1 MESKFIQSKKGNIIA
16 WDNLHWNDK
25 MIEELSSQIIVMGGF
40 GSCFADI
47 QKKLNAKSNQ
57 VNEIEFNGSECVVG
71 VERLTSDLLANNYS
85 RLYFDVDCH
94 SCDYSII
101 DIHKTIK
108 NYIHTYCECDEL
120 FEPLICIAGY
130 INGDE
135 NYKKLMKDKDSFK
148 FPYCIW
154 KRNAEINDKAFSFHI
169 IVVNMLF
176 SFSDLVEII
185 KPLRNNNTN
194 IGKNGYCRFKFGDG
208 NAVDLDP
215 KPYNQYQNG
224 DNKIQLLRFVF
235 CDKQAGFQDKRF
247 NTGIP
252 NIHKKFEMNNWDKI
266 FSFFVAGIF
275 NKFESLQKYVY
286 TAKENPN
293 TNNVYVEINNPDKHI
308 KETIK
313 INPIEKET
321 IKHENYQKLESSS
334 DEDFSDDLSDNEYES
349 DSDFQPATYK
359 INNKLVECSQE
370 EFNDKTSIYEL
381 AGCDPYNNKFEG
393 IECFRYTFHDGDWCI
408 IADEDRVEVKKFYD
422 IREHN
427 ENFDKFFN
435 RITKRIKINFYSN
448 NVDKFRCIF
457 QHNIKNAIYGSD
469 INMCNIYDHLKRL
482 STAYQKHKH
491 LTKNELKNL
500 RTIQDTLKVEYDTEE
515 ELPNYNQEIKKCYT
529 KLSEVNCKNNIDVK
543 NIIYQKACNKLDGII
558 HRYLQIKYYET
569 CNTTG
574 FDNVCYFKDIEAYW
588 YKNTVRTRTY
598 IEHEFGDVFKKN
610 IPEFDNQ
617 ETMTKEKLVYN
628 CVKTLKNHPDKVLD
642 VPAWLKKFR
651 NTFEDDYTYQVY
663 LSWWHY
669 KLNGK
674 RLQFNLINCGDKNCL
689 KSVFVKNL
697 QHFYD
702 MSGDISFAQLIDKYN
717 GDILSKPIICLD
729 EIDGIPKCDI
739 GVLRETIKRWSTSN
753 EIVIQNKNVK
763 MYKTEIKFDI
773 IINTNS
779 ENVILAL
786 LGNEQDVML
795 KRCRIIKRVQLT
807 EKQINDPKFIHIEDD
822 VVFQYQLYQYLK
834 NKYEPLP
841 MNKISNIHGENT
853 TEYENELININH
865 GNASLNGIDG
875 LIADRIYDIFKP
887 IKNKNLYKLN
897 VSYFRDEFC
906 KKHWIDVYT
915 PIQHLKANAVIVY
928 LKNETKMHLNTQG
941 MCNKENLDKFVAY
954 YTKCSTIEELIESF
968 KNSDEDEQED

>member
-1 MESKFIQSKKGNIIA
+1 MESNYIESHGNILA
-16 WDNLHWNDK
+16 WNNLHWNDE
-25 MIEELSSQIIVMGGF
+25 MIEELSSHIIVVGEF

-47 QKKLNAKSNQ
+47 QSKLNKKFNQ
-57 VNEIEFNGSECVVG
+57 VDEIKQDGKSCLVG
-71 VERLTSDLLANNYS
+71 AERLTSNMFTDNYA

-101 DIHKTIK
+101 DIYNTIQ
-108 NYIHTYCECDEL
+108 NYIHTFCEYNES
-120 FEPLICIAGY
+120 FKPLICIAGY

-135 NYKKLMKDKDSFK
+135 NYNKLMKDKDSFE

-154 KRNAEINDKAFSFHI
+154 KRNAEINSKVFSFHI

-176 SFSDLVEII
+176 KFSDIVEII
-185 KPLRNNNTN
+185 QPLRNYNTT
-194 IGKNGYCRFKFGDG
+194 IGKNGYCRFKFGDY

-215 KPYNQYQNG
+215 KPYNAYQIG

-235 CDKQAGFQDKRF
+235 CDKQAAF
-247 NTGIP
+247 NDERIHTGVL
-252 NIHKKFEMNNWDKI
+252 NINKKFKMDNWDKI
-266 FSFFVAGIF
+266 FTFFVAGLF
-275 NKFESLQKYVY
+275 NKSESLQKYVY
-286 TAKENPN
+286 TAKK
-293 TNNVYVEINNPDKHI
+293 NVDTSNIYVEISNPDKDI
-308 KETIK
+308 KETIRMNSPEK
-313 INPIEKET
+313 KET
-321 IKHENYQKLESSS
+321 VKCEYYQKLESSS
-334 DEDFSDDLSDNEYES
+334 ESCDDDSSDDEYETNS
-349 DSDFQPATYK
+349 EFQPATYK
-359 INNKLVECSQE
+359 INKKLVECSQE
-370 EFNDKTSIYEL
+370 EFDEQTSIYEL
-381 AGCDPYNNKFEG
+381 IGCDPFDSKYEA

-422 IREHN
+422 IREHKEDFN
-427 ENFDKFFN
+427 KFFN
-435 RITKRIKINFYSN
+435 RITKRVKINFYSN

-469 INMCNIYDHLKRL
+469 ISMCNIYDHLKRL
-482 STAYQKHKH
+482 SNAYQKHKH
-491 LTKNELKNL
+491 LTKSELKNL
-500 RTIQDTLKVEYDTEE
+500 RTIQDTLKVEYDAEE
-515 ELPNYNQEIKKCYT
+515 ELPNYSQEIKNCYT
-529 KLSEVNCKNNIDVK
+529 KLSEINRKNNVDAK
-543 NIIYQKACNKLDGII
+543 NIVYQKACNKLDGII

-574 FDNVCYFKDIEAYW
+574 FDNVCYFKDIESYW
-588 YKNTVRTRTY
+588 YKNAVRTRTY

-617 ETMTKEKLVYN
+617 ETMTKENLLYN
-628 CVKTLKNHPDKVLD
+628 CGKTLKNHPDKVLD

-702 MSGDISFAQLIDKYN
+702 MSGDISFSQLIDKYN
-717 GDILSKPIICLD
+717 GDILSKPIIVLD
-729 EIDGIPKCDI
+729 EIDGIPKDMI

-807 EKQINDPKFIHIEDD
+807 AEQINDPEFIHIEDD
-822 VVFQYQLYQYLK
+822 VVFQYQLYQYIK
-834 NKYEPLP
+834 NEYEPLP
-841 MNKISNIHGENT
+841 MNKITNVHGENT
-853 TEYENELININH
+853 TEYETELINTDR
-865 GNASLNGIDG
+865 GNASLNEING

-897 VSYFRDEFC
+897 VSYFRDDFC

-915 PIQHLKANAVIVY
+915 PIQHLKANEVIVY
-928 LKNETKMHLNTQG
+928 LKNTTKMYLNSQG
-941 MCNKENLDKFVAY
+941 MCNKENLNKFVAY
-954 YTKCSTIEELIESF
+954 YTKCPTVEELIQSVE
-968 KNSDEDEQED
+968 NPEEEED